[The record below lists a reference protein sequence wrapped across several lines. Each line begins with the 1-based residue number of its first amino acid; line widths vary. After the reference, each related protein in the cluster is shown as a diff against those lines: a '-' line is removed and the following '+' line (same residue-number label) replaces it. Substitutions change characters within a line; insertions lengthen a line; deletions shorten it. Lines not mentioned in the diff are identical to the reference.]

1 LGIGSIVY
9 IAINVLNLSTPEF
22 FNSQCAAGEHMTDSI
37 LIIGGGIAGIN
48 AALNAAGYGAK
59 VYLVDDTPSIG
70 GMMARLDKTFPTNDC
85 SICIE
90 APEMYEVDN
99 HPNIEILT
107 NTEVRKVKKTG
118 DGFNVKLTQKARF
131 IDPEKCTGCG
141 ACIEACPVSIP
152 HEMDGKVSGMRKLIY
167 MPFPQAVPNIAV
179 IDPDCRYGNMREN
192 GACVGG
198 CVVDCSQ
205 CRECPIALC
214 VKACIKEGKDAVR
227 LWQSNKNLQLDV
239 KSIVVATGIMDAKP
253 PTGLHGYN
261 VADNVITYIQ
271 FERLMNAGGPTE
283 GHIVRPSDGKP
294 AKKIAW
300 LQCAGRGLDHGVPY
314 CSKVCC
320 MVATKQ
326 TIIAKEHDAT
336 VETSVFYNDLKAYG
350 KGFWAFYRKA
360 VENGVRYVRARPYD
374 VSEDTE
380 TGNVTI
386 RYEDLESGK
395 LLEEEVELLVL
406 STGLVPSDRN
416 ERLAKTLKI
425 ELDSFGYFKEK
436 DPLMAPL
443 ETEVPGIYL
452 CGGATGPIDISESVV
467 QASAASMKAVL

>member
-1 LGIGSIVY
+1 MS
-9 IAINVLNLSTPEF
+9 
-22 FNSQCAAGEHMTDSI
+22 DSI
-37 LIIGGGIAGIN
+37 LIIGAGIAGIN
-48 AALNAAGYGAK
+48 AALNAAEYGCK
-59 VYLVDDTPSIG
+59 VYLVDDTASIG

-107 NTEVRKVKKTG
+107 NTEVRKVKKKEG
-118 DGFNVKLTQKARF
+118 GFNVKLVQKARF
-131 IDPEKCTGCG
+131 IDLEKCTGCG

-152 HEMDGKVSGMRKLIY
+152 DEMDGKISGMRKLVY
-167 MPFPQAVPNIAV
+167 MPFPQAVPNVAV

-192 GACVGG
+192 GACIGE

-214 VKACIKEGKDAVR
+214 VKACMEEGKDAVR
-227 LWQSNKNLQLDV
+227 LWQSNKNLKLDV
-239 KSIVVATGIMDAKP
+239 KSIIVATGIMDAKP
-253 PTGLHGYN
+253 PTGLHGYE

-283 GHIVRPSDGKP
+283 GHIIRPSDGKP
-294 AKKIAW
+294 PKKIAW
-300 LQCAGRGLDHGVPY
+300 LQCAGRGLDHGTPY

-326 TIIAKEHDAT
+326 TIITKEHDAS

-350 KGFWAFYRKA
+350 KGFWGFYQKA
-360 VENGVRYVRARPYD
+360 LENGVRYVRARPYD
-374 VSEDTE
+374 VFEDSETK
-380 TGNVTI
+380 NLTI
-386 RYEDLESGK
+386 RYEGLETGK
-395 LLEEEVELLVL
+395 LMEEEVELLVL

-416 ERLAKTLKI
+416 KRLAKTLKI
-425 ELDSFGYFKEK
+425 ELDKFGYFKEN

-443 ETEVPGIYL
+443 ETGVDGIYL

-467 QASAASMKAVL
+467 QASAASMRAVL

>member
-1 LGIGSIVY
+1 MS
-9 IAINVLNLSTPEF
+9 
-22 FNSQCAAGEHMTDSI
+22 DSI

-48 AALNAAGYGAK
+48 AALNAAEYGSK
-59 VYLVDDTPSIG
+59 VYLVDDTASIG

-107 NTEVRKVKKTG
+107 NTEVRKVKKREG
-118 DGFNVKLTQKARF
+118 GFDVKLVQKARF

-152 HEMDGKVSGMRKLIY
+152 DEMDGKISGMRKLVY
-167 MPFPQAVPNIAV
+167 MPFPQAVPNVAV
-179 IDPDCRYGNMREN
+179 IDPDCRHGNMREN

-214 VKACIKEGKDAVR
+214 VKACMEEGKDAVR
-227 LWQSNKNLQLDV
+227 LWQSNKNLKLDV
-239 KSIVVATGIMDAKP
+239 KSIIVATGIMDAKP
-253 PTGLHGYN
+253 PTGLHGYE

-283 GHIVRPSDGKP
+283 GHIIRPSDGKP
-294 AKKIAW
+294 PKKIAW
-300 LQCAGRGLDHGVPY
+300 LQCAGRGLDHGTPY

-326 TIIAKEHDAT
+326 TIITKEHDAS

-350 KGFWAFYRKA
+350 KGFWGFYQKA
-360 VENGVRYVRARPYD
+360 LENGVRYVRARPYD
-374 VSEDTE
+374 VFEDSETK
-380 TGNVTI
+380 NLTI
-386 RYEDLESGK
+386 RYEGLETGK
-395 LLEEEVELLVL
+395 LMEEEVELLVL

-416 ERLAKTLKI
+416 KRLAKTLKI
-425 ELDSFGYFKEK
+425 ELDKFGYFKEN

-443 ETEVPGIYL
+443 ETGVDGIYL